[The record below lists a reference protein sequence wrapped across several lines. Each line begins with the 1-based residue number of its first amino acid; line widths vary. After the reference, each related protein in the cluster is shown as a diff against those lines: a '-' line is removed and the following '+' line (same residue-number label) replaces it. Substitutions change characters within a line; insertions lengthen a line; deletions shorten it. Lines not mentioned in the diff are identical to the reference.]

1 MTRYAALLR
10 AINLGS
16 RNKIGMPALA
26 KLFDALGHED
36 VKTYVQSGNVVF
48 TSSGKAQT
56 LERGIHKAIE
66 DELGL
71 DITVMVRTAAEL
83 KALVNGNPYLKKQDD
98 PLKLHVTFLASAPD
112 AEKAAKIAVPDGET
126 AEFTLAER
134 DVYLHCPD
142 GYGRTKLSN
151 AFLERK
157 LGVAGTTRNW
167 KTVLA
172 LHELT
177 S

>member
-1 MTRYAALLR
+1 MARYAALLR
-10 AINLGS
+10 GINLGS
-16 RNKIGMPALA
+16 RNKIGMPALTT
-26 KLFDALGHED
+26 LFEGLGHTD

-48 TSSGKAQT
+48 SSSQRSAA
-56 LERGIHKAIE
+56 LERGIHKAIQ

-71 DITVMVRTAAEL
+71 DIAVMVRTAAEL
-83 KALVNGNPYLKKQDD
+83 ATLVGGNPYLDRQDD
-98 PLKLHVTFLASAPD
+98 PLKLHVTFLAAEPAPTRVD
-112 AEKAAKIAVPDGET
+112 KLAVPDGET
-126 AEFTLAER
+126 AEFTLAGR

-157 LGVAGTTRNW
+157 LDVAGTTRNW
-167 KTVLA
+167 KTVRA

>member
-1 MTRYAALLR
+1 MARYAALLR

-16 RNKIGMPALA
+16 RNKIAMPALT

-36 VKTYVQSGNVVF
+36 VRTYVQSGNVVF
-48 TSSGKAQT
+48 TGSGARED
-56 LERGIHKAIE
+56 LERGIHDAIA
-66 DELGL
+66 DEFGL

-83 KALVNGNPYLKKQDD
+83 KSLVAGNPYLDSQDD
-98 PLKLHVTFLASAPD
+98 PLKLHVTFLASAPESD
-112 AEKAAKIAVPDGET
+112 KAKKLEVPEGET
-126 AEFTLAER
+126 AEFTLAKR